1 MGFSQMEGLAL
12 MISEMRTVSRFIR
25 LGLARPSFR
34 LFASCWLSCCGIGLL
49 VTTAPAQS
57 KTVMVVVGAEGAPEY
72 GIQFRRWAEKW
83 RAAIES
89 TSSTESAKGK
99 ESAEPSTEV
108 MPTPPIECLTIGLD
122 AADAAA
128 DLESIESELNRIAQ
142 AGCQE
147 FWLVLIGHGTYDQ
160 RTAKFNLRGPDLS
173 AEDLKA
179 WLAPLKG
186 RVVVINCTSASSPFI
201 NQLTGQRRVIVTAT
215 KSGAEQNFARF
226 GGFLA
231 DCLSDTTIDLDKDQ
245 QTSLLE
251 AFLAASARTQEFYH
265 QEARLATESALL
277 DDNSDGLGT
286 PAEWFSG
293 TRAVKQPIQGIAD
306 GLVANQIF
314 LRPGTWETRLSA
326 EQLEQRNRLELRLE
340 QLRLK
345 KSTLPEDGYFEQLE
359 KIMLELATLYSAK

>member
-12 MISEMRTVSRFIR
+12 MISEMRIMAWFIR
-25 LGLARPSFR
+25 FGLARPSWRF
-34 LFASCWLSCCGIGLL
+34 FACCWWSCCGIGLL
-49 VTTAPAQS
+49 VTTAQAQS
-57 KTVMVVVGAEGAPEY
+57 KTVMVVVGADGAPEY
-72 GIQFRRWAEKW
+72 GIQFRLWAEKW
-83 RAAIES
+83 RVAIES

-99 ESAEPSTEV
+99 ESSEPSTEV

-122 AADAAA
+122 AADGAA

-186 RVVVINCTSASSPFI
+186 NVVVINCTSASSPFI
-201 NQLTGQRRVIVTAT
+201 NQLTGKNRVIVTAT

-231 DCLSDTTIDLDKDQ
+231 DCLGDTTIDLDKDQ

-251 AFLAASARTQEFYH
+251 MFLAASARTQEFYQ
-265 QEARLATESALL
+265 QETRLAAESALL

-293 TRAVKQPIQGIAD
+293 TRAVRQSTQGVAD
-306 GLVANQIF
+306 GLQANQIF
-314 LRPGTWETRLSA
+314 LRPGGWEARLSA
-326 EQLEQRNRLELRLE
+326 QQLEQRNRMELQLE

-345 KSTLPEDGYFEQLE
+345 KSTLPEEEYFKQLE
-359 KIMLELATLYSAK
+359 KIMLELVTLYSVK